1 MSKKKNKCCCEKKC
15 CCERK
20 HQDNCCCSPCCC
32 ETPCCCTNNCCCAN
46 NNNNN
51 YGYGGLFGGFGG
63 CSALAPIIFLLIA
76 CGSGLLNCGS
86 SFLIILLF
94 ILFGGC
100 FTGSYNGSAGNSC
113 CC

>member
-20 HQDNCCCSPCCC
+20 EQDVCCC
-32 ETPCCCTNNCCCAN
+32 EHSNP
-46 NNNNN
+46 
-51 YGYGGLFGGFGG
+51 GMGFLGGG
-63 CSALAPIIFLLIA
+63 CGLAPIIFLLIA
-76 CGSGLLNCGS
+76 CGSGLLNCS
-86 SFLIILLF
+86 SSYLIILLF

-100 FTGSYNGSAGNSC
+100 LCGSGKGMGSC

>member
-1 MSKKKNKCCCEKKC
+1 MSKKKNKSCCEKKC
-15 CCERK
+15 GCERK
-20 HQDNCCCSPCCC
+20 HDNCCCSQCCSPCCC
-32 ETPCCCTNNCCCAN
+32 ETSCCCCSN

-51 YGYGGLFGGFGG
+51 YGNGFGLFGGNGS
-63 CSALAPIIFLLIA
+63 CSAVAPIIFLLIA

-86 SFLIILLF
+86 SYLIILLF

-100 FTGSYNGSAGNSC
+100 FTGNNGSTGNC

>member
-20 HQDNCCCSPCCC
+20 HDDCCCQECCCSPCCC
-32 ETPCCCTNNCCCAN
+32 QNSCCCTNNN
-46 NNNNN
+46 NNGGNN
-51 YGYGGLFGGFGG
+51 GLFGSNG
-63 CSALAPIIFLLIA
+63 CSAVAPIIFLLIA

-86 SFLIILLF
+86 SYLIILLF

-100 FTGSYNGSAGNSC
+100 FTGLGNNLTGNNC

>member
-20 HQDNCCCSPCCC
+20 QQDNCCC
-32 ETPCCCTNNCCCAN
+32 ETQCCCTNN

-51 YGYGGLFGGFGG
+51 YGGLFGMGG
-63 CSALAPIIFLLIA
+63 NCAVAPIIFLLIA

-86 SFLIILLF
+86 SYLIILLF

-100 FTGSYNGSAGNSC
+100 FTGNCNSSVGNSC

>member
-20 HQDNCCCSPCCC
+20 QQDNCCCCSPCCC
-32 ETPCCCTNNCCCAN
+32 ETQCCCTNN

-51 YGYGGLFGGFGG
+51 YGGLFGMGG
-63 CSALAPIIFLLIA
+63 NCAVAPIIFLLIA

-86 SFLIILLF
+86 SYLIILLF

-100 FTGSYNGSAGNSC
+100 FTGNCNNSVGNSC